1 MPNQSNFMEKFLIK
15 GFTSKGVK
23 GLINCSGAKNSVLPL
38 MASSILFDN
47 TVTLK
52 NVPLSANDVKTM
64 IILLKSLGSKVQIL
78 QKKKILKITNKK
90 KHKLLVKYKY
100 ISTMRAG
107 VLAMGAL
114 LGKYNKCST
123 ALSGGCSL
131 GPRPIGYHL
140 AGFRKLNCKYSLS
153 KGYIN
158 ILAKNGIKGGQYN
171 FPKVSVTGTSNLILA
186 SVLANGIITLRNIS
200 IEPEVLDLIKF
211 LKNGGAKIYSMGK
224 RAIKIYGVKKL
235 NGHLHEV
242 IGDRIEAFS
251 YLCAAAIT
259 KGKIK
264 IDKINPKHLA
274 TELEVL
280 KNIGCNIKIGKSS
293 IELNRKNK
301 LKPTKIKT
309 APFPGFATDCMPM
322 LMAVLTKS
330 DGKSNIEETIFSN
343 RYMSA
348 PELVRMGAKVNIK
361 GSRAVIIGE
370 NKLNGADC
378 ISSDLRSTF
387 AIILG
392 AMAANGTS
400 CISRVYHGLRGYS
413 NLYNNLKK
421 IGVNIKKKS

>member
-1 MPNQSNFMEKFLIK
+1 MEKFLIK
-15 GFTSKGVK
+15 GSSSKGVK
-23 GLINCSGAKNSVLPL
+23 GLVNCSGAKNAVLPL

-47 TVTLK
+47 TITLK
-52 NVPLSANDVKTM
+52 NVPLGANDIQTM
-64 IILLKSLGSKVQIL
+64 IVLLKSLGSKVYIIK
-78 QKKKILKITNKK
+78 KKKILKITNKK

-114 LGKYNKCST
+114 LGKYGKCST

-140 AGFRKLNCKYSLS
+140 AGFKKLNCKYSLNR
-153 KGYIN
+153 GYIN
-158 ILAKNGIKGGQYN
+158 IFSKSGIKGGHYH

-186 SVLANGIITLRNIS
+186 SVLASGVTTLKNIS

-211 LKNGGAKIYSMGK
+211 LKKGGAKIHTKGK
-224 RAIKIYGVKKL
+224 RTIKIYGVKRL
-235 NGHLHEV
+235 NGHEHEV

-264 IDKINPKHLA
+264 INKINPKHLGA
-274 TELEVL
+274 ELKVL
-280 KNIGCNIKIGKSS
+280 KDIGCNIKIGKSS
-293 IELNRKNK
+293 IELNRKNR
-301 LKPTKIKT
+301 LKTTKIRT

-330 DGKSNIEETIFSN
+330 DGKSKIEETIFSN
-343 RYMSA
+343 RYMAA
-348 PELVRMGAKVNIK
+348 PELVRMGAKINIK
-361 GSRAVIIGE
+361 KSVASIIGQ
-370 NKLNGADC
+370 NSLNGADC

-392 AMAANGTS
+392 AMTANGES
-400 CISRVYHGLRGYS
+400 CINRIYHGLRGYS
-413 NLYNNLKK
+413 DLYNNLKK

>member
-1 MPNQSNFMEKFLIK
+1 MEKFLIK
-15 GFTSKGVK
+15 GSSSKGVK
-23 GLINCSGAKNSVLPL
+23 GLINCSGAKNAVLPL

-47 TVTLK
+47 TVTLT
-52 NVPLSANDVKTM
+52 NVPIGASDVQTM
-64 IILLKSLGSKVQIL
+64 IILLKSLGSKVQTIT
-78 QKKKILKITNKK
+78 KKKVLKITNLK

-140 AGFRKLNCKYSLS
+140 AGFKKLNCKYSLN

-158 ILAKNGIKGGQYN
+158 IIAPFGIKGGYFR

-186 SVLANGIITLRNIS
+186 SVLASGTTTLKNIS

-211 LKNGGAKIYSMGK
+211 LKNGGARIYNTGK
-224 RAIKIYGVKKL
+224 RTIKIYGVKKL
-235 NGHLHEV
+235 NGHQHEV

-259 KGKIK
+259 KGKIRIKK
-264 IDKINPKHLA
+264 IKPKYLS
-274 TELEVL
+274 TELKVL
-280 KNIGCNIKIGKSS
+280 KKIGCNIKIDKSS

-301 LKPTKIKT
+301 LKPINLKT
-309 APFPGFATDCMPM
+309 SPFPGFATDCMPM
-322 LMAVLTKS
+322 LMAVLTKA
-330 DGKSNIEETIFSN
+330 DGKSKIEETIFTN
-343 RYMSA
+343 RYMAA
-348 PELVRMGAKVNIK
+348 PELVRMGAKINIK
-361 GSRAVIIGE
+361 RSEAFIIGQ
-370 NKLNGADC
+370 NNLNGADC

-392 AMAANGTS
+392 AMAANGES
-400 CISRVYHGLRGYS
+400 CINRVYHGLRGYS

-421 IGVNIKKKS
+421 IGVNIKKKY

>member
-1 MPNQSNFMEKFLIK
+1 MQKFLIK
-15 GFTSKGVK
+15 GSSSKGVQ
-23 GLINCSGAKNSVLPL
+23 GLIRCSGAKNAVLPL

-52 NVPLSANDVKTM
+52 NVPLGANDVQTM
-64 IILLKSLGSKVQIL
+64 IVLLKSLGSKVQIL
-78 QKKKILKITNKK
+78 KKKKILKINNKK
-90 KHKLLVKYKY
+90 KHKLLVKYQY

-114 LGKYNKCST
+114 LGKYKKCST

-140 AGFRKLNCKYSLS
+140 EGFRRLSCKYSLS

-158 ILAKNGIKGGQYN
+158 ILAKNGIKGGYYN

-186 SVLANGIITLRNIS
+186 SVLANGITTLKNIS

-211 LKNGGAKIYSMGK
+211 LRNGGAKIYSKGK
-224 RAIKIYGVKKL
+224 RTLKIYGVDKL
-235 NGHLHEV
+235 NGHEHEV

-251 YLCAAAIT
+251 YLCTAAIT
-259 KGKIK
+259 KGSIK
-264 IDKINPKHLA
+264 IEKINPKHLRA
-274 TELEVL
+274 ELKVL
-280 KNIGCNIKIGKSS
+280 RNIGCNIKVCKSS
-293 IELNRKNK
+293 IELNRKSK
-301 LKPTKIKT
+301 LKPAKIKT

-322 LMAVLTKS
+322 LMAVLTKA
-330 DGKSNIEETIFSN
+330 DGKSKIEETIFSN

-348 PELVRMGAKVNIK
+348 PELIRMGAKINIK
-361 GSRAVIIGE
+361 RSIAIIIGKE
-370 NKLNGADC
+370 KLNGAEC

-392 AMAANGTS
+392 AMTANGKST
-400 CISRVYHGLRGYS
+400 ISRVYHGLRGYS